1 MSQNVFTFR
10 VLTSRLPAG
19 EAGVVGHVRAAR
31 TGASMLEA
39 LMDDLKAVET
49 LPGLE
54 GAIRKHLEQLGFDRF
69 AYLALRLPHSTKAP
83 YVVTTYPESWALHY
97 HNQDYVNHDPVLLR
111 ATRTMQAFDWP
122 TLSADPSLSPTQQRV
137 LKEARDFDIAKGATV
152 PVHAP
157 GGGFATL
164 SVASTAMSEAE
175 FQREWK
181 RLWPHVHLTALYSQS
196 AVENR
201 LLDTDQYQAFFLR
214 TRTRM
219 SAVDRAREDRG
230 RDLDDPGDLLG
241 DGGVPP

>member
-1 MSQNVFTFR
+1 
-10 VLTSRLPAG
+10 
-19 EAGVVGHVRAAR
+19 
-31 TGASMLEA
+31 MLEA

-201 LLDTDQYQAFFLR
+201 LLDTDQYQAFFLTER
-214 TRTRM
+214 ERECLLWTARGKTAGETSTILAISSETVVFHLKNAMRKIGVY
-219 SAVDRAREDRG
+219 SKHHAVVKAIMMG
-230 RDLDDPGDLLG
+230 LIHP
-241 DGGVPP
+241 